1 MNWSSTEFD
10 PIYADEL
17 AGFVPSLDS
26 SAPCSDVS
34 RKTVPKLSL
43 DDNLGIADDLLAQQY
58 HTINNIAVRQMV
70 EGDNGSSN
78 AAGSNNNEDNP
89 VVLTQLLGLYVAQ
102 QNEEKDRGSA
112 QGKLHDGMSVQTT
125 TTSTSSTMGSISSV
139 NATGNPYAHTN
150 STAARG
156 LKRPSGAISS
166 SGMIYDRRINDFSN
180 FTEVSGF
187 NAQQFAPTIDILE
200 DREDDDAE
208 EAEAQNNSTD
218 EISVM
223 TPKERRRERNKVL
236 ARKTRMK
243 KKAELETLRG
253 QVKELSNENRQLK
266 MARYVLTL
274 ELLGNHRVPDNI
286 RQRIRESS
294 TSAVSDS
301 SFTLNSV
308 FNDNAMKSVAELLSK
323 SQRSFCI
330 TNHNLPDQ
338 PIIYASPLFLDL
350 TGYSAEEAVG
360 RNCRFLQGRE
370 TNREV
375 VTRIKAAI
383 KAGDECNVAL
393 LNYRKNGSKFWNS
406 IHLSP
411 MKAGNG
417 EVLLYVGI
425 QVEITAEK
433 AVQINSKTEDVNS
446 TKTLTS
452 SAGTDMASEV
462 SLDTDDYLSIA
473 DSASVPTAK

>member
-1 MNWSSTEFD
+1 
-10 PIYADEL
+10 
-17 AGFVPSLDS
+17 
-26 SAPCSDVS
+26 
-34 RKTVPKLSL
+34 
-43 DDNLGIADDLLAQQY
+43 
-58 HTINNIAVRQMV
+58 
-70 EGDNGSSN
+70 
-78 AAGSNNNEDNP
+78 
-89 VVLTQLLGLYVAQ
+89 
-102 QNEEKDRGSA
+102 
-112 QGKLHDGMSVQTT
+112 
-125 TTSTSSTMGSISSV
+125 MG
-139 NATGNPYAHTN
+139 
-150 STAARG
+150 
-156 LKRPSGAISS
+156 
-166 SGMIYDRRINDFSN
+166 
-180 FTEVSGF
+180 
-187 NAQQFAPTIDILE
+187 
-200 DREDDDAE
+200 
-208 EAEAQNNSTD
+208 
-218 EISVM
+218 
-223 TPKERRRERNKVL
+223 
-236 ARKTRMK
+236 
-243 KKAELETLRG
+243 
-253 QVKELSNENRQLK
+253 LSNENRQLK

-370 TNREV
+370 TNREMV
-375 VTRIKAAI
+375 ARIKAAI

-433 AVQINSKTEDVNS
+433 AAQINSKTEDVNR

-452 SAGTDMASEV
+452 SAGTDIASEV
-462 SLDTDDYLSIA
+462 SLDTDDYLSTA
-473 DSASVPTAK
+473 DGASVPTVK

>member
-1 MNWSSTEFD
+1 MRLNSIGSRELNKFLENLNWSSTEFD

-26 SAPCSDVS
+26 SATSLDNGV
-34 RKTVPKLSL
+34 KKLAPKLSL
-43 DDNLGIADDLLAQQY
+43 NDNLGIAHELQNQQ
-58 HTINNIAVRQMV
+58 HQAINNIAVRNMV
-70 EGDNGSSN
+70 EAEAFPS
-78 AAGSNNNEDNP
+78 AGNFSNP
-89 VVLTQLLGLYVAQ
+89 VVLTHLLGLYVAQ
-102 QNEEKDRGSA
+102 QNDEDKIMKGQKTA
-112 QGKLHDGMSVQTT
+112 QNYAPMQRMV
-125 TTSTSSTMGSISSV
+125 SST
-139 NATGNPYAHTN
+139 TN
-150 STAARG
+150 SVPTTG
-156 LKRPSGAISS
+156 EVPSLKRPLGAMSS
-166 SGMIYDRRINDFSN
+166 SGFVDEQGNKQFSDYSN
-180 FTEVSGF
+180 VAGF
-187 NAQQFAPTIDILE
+187 NPQQFAPPIEVL
-200 DREDDDAE
+200 EDDDDFDVEDNETHSAT
-208 EAEAQNNSTD
+208 S
-218 EISVM
+218 SVM

-243 KKAELETLRG
+243 KKAELETLRN

-286 RQRIRESS
+286 RQRIRGSPSS
-294 TSAVSDS
+294 PPSDS
-301 SFTLNSV
+301 AFTINSV

-330 TNHNLPDQ
+330 TNHNLPDL

-370 TNREV
+370 TNRNDV
-375 VTRIKAAI
+375 MRIREAI
-383 KAGDECNVAL
+383 KAGNECHVAL

-433 AVQINSKTEDVNS
+433 AQQINSS
-446 TKTLTS
+446 TGDIHGNALSS
-452 SAGTDMASEV
+452 SAGTDNASDASCSDEF
-462 SLDTDDYLSIA
+462 LSIA
-473 DSASVPTAK
+473 DNASVPMFSE